1 MNVGGTARYVGDLIA
16 NIPGN
21 ELATGF
27 VQGLEI
33 EDQIV
38 SKLHVHRI
46 PHLGRRIDPRNDF
59 RAWLELRRLI
69 RELKPD
75 VVHTHTFKAG
85 LIGRLISGN
94 HKRVHTFHGHLFED
108 QSFSRLKQLAITLIE
123 RYLAKRTDQLI
134 SVGERV
140 GKELRERGIG
150 RHQTWISVP
159 PGVKPL
165 SLVTKELARKTY
177 GIGSPEILVGWMARV
192 TSVKNPRLFLQV
204 AKALPDV
211 HFVMAGGGDL
221 FETIAKEAS
230 SNIKILGWANS
241 QEFWAAVDIAVSTS
255 DNEGMPIALIE
266 AQMGGIPV
274 VATNVGS
281 TSEVIGDRETGFIT
295 TNSVEDISNAIQ
307 ALINDE
313 RLRKDF
319 SAAAIIQSRAKF
331 NFDAFIDRHKE
342 LYKTIS

>member
-1 MNVGGTARYVGDLIA
+1 
-16 NIPGN
+16 
-21 ELATGF
+21 
-27 VQGLEI
+27 
-33 EDQIV
+33 
-38 SKLHVHRI
+38 
-46 PHLGRRIDPRNDF
+46 
-59 RAWLELRRLI
+59 
-69 RELKPD
+69 
-75 VVHTHTFKAG
+75 
-85 LIGRLISGN
+85 
-94 HKRVHTFHGHLFED
+94 
-108 QSFSRLKQLAITLIE
+108 
-123 RYLAKRTDQLI
+123 
-134 SVGERV
+134 
-140 GKELRERGIG
+140 
-150 RHQTWISVP
+150 
-159 PGVKPL
+159 
-165 SLVTKELARKTY
+165 
-177 GIGSPEILVGWMARV
+177 MARV
-192 TSVKNPRLFLQV
+192 TSVKNPRLFLQI

-281 TSEVIGDRETGFIT
+281 TSEVIGDRETGFVT